1 MNGTVVGILAL
12 VPAIVGPLPEQQ
24 RIISASI
31 CGNGA
36 TVTIEIPVQPRKSP
50 LTQPC
55 HAKGCRGASRKHNL
69 I

>member
-1 MNGTVVGILAL
+1 MNETIGLLAL

-24 RIISASI
+24 RIISARI
-31 CGNGA
+31 CGNGD

-55 HAKGCRGASRKHNL
+55 HAKGCRSTSRKHNL